1 MTGNDYLKVITQFI
15 LLNDEN
21 IFGIYMLIQIL
32 LTKDSII
39 TTVLKVNSEP
49 IPKLPIS
56 LFGQKKL
63 IFGFWIFP

>member
-32 LTKDSII
+32 INKR
-39 TTVLKVNSEP
+39 
-49 IPKLPIS
+49 
-56 LFGQKKL
+56 
-63 IFGFWIFP
+63 